1 MAAQSQSSK
10 RAWKLEEFVAH
21 TSSVNCLSLGS
32 KSGRVMV
39 TGGEDNKVNMWAIG
53 KPNVIM
59 SLSGHTSPVECVKF
73 NPTEELVMAGSKSG
87 TLKIWDLDSAK
98 IVRTLTGH
106 KSNIQSLNFHPY
118 GDFVASGSL
127 DTNVKLWDI
136 RRKGCIFTYKGH
148 TDGITAIEFSPDG
161 RWIVSSSADSSARL
175 WDLTAGKI
183 LHSFSHNG
191 PVNTI
196 EFHPNEFLLA
206 TGSSDRTVKFWDLE
220 TFQLVSSTEQESSA
234 IRRIKFSE
242 DGSVIFSGLQDVLK
256 VYNWE
261 PIRCYDTVQVGWE
274 KIVDFTVASNQLIGA
289 SFNQANVSVSII
301 DIEKLNMT
309 GSSGQHMGITQ
320 DHTAKVDIASKP
332 PEYMKRP
339 ATTSTKPSKLET
351 SEIPNSEKAPTSQR
365 QSLTDMGEVERLSSP
380 GYQDAFTSRPKIP
393 RDSNPKDIPVDPF
406 KTEVGAV
413 GDTKQSKSNEKCE
426 VENLSEKTTDA
437 DDLQSCQNNK
447 RVSSAISSEAVS
459 VTLKEKAPE
468 IDLSL
473 FPTEKTDS
481 KIDENKI
488 LLELLKDHSVICSV
502 IGNRIQNL
510 NAIHEPWMNGNI
522 KDSIDKAIQI
532 QDTAVLVDLLNI
544 LIRNH
549 KLWTLDICAYTLPQV
564 KTLIQDK
571 RECYIRVACQVLR
584 LILKNFGS
592 LIKSTLRSTDFVT
605 GVDITREERL
615 EKCRICYEELSN
627 IKTVISEKAMISG
640 KIGGTFRELQ
650 LAFATAID

>member
-206 TGSSDRTVKFWDLE
+206 TGSSDR
-220 TFQLVSSTEQESSA
+220 
-234 IRRIKFSE
+234 RIKFSE

-274 KIVDFTVASNQLIGA
+274 KIVDFTVTSNQLIGA

-320 DHTAKVDIASKP
+320 DHTAKVDIA
-332 PEYMKRP
+332 R
-339 ATTSTKPSKLET
+339 LET

-380 GYQDAFTSRPKIP
+380 A